1 MSTVTKRACFE
12 VLAGGGAFMKHI
24 KMFRAALAALVVLIG
39 LPTELYGDWVY
50 NGSDTITEVVEVEGA
65 TPWKI
70 YVGANGDGFL
80 TLKKKADGAWGTYG
94 KNADGTTSKL
104 DLNAPIRLSSDDSKT
119 YKINAMQSQ
128 HFQKKTL
135 VDVVLPDA
143 MTAIPASCFREC
155 AYLTNIVIGANVSD
169 IGLEAFR
176 STSKLKCDLIFN
188 AKKITAIGRDAFY
201 VCGAK
206 NIIFNGEITQSA
218 IGANVFREC
227 VNLNTLKLS
236 GRLEPA
242 GLNSFGDYSFM
253 GTPVKELWMPK
264 YPTFGSRVW
273 ECRNSK
279 GISDYS
285 VIIYINPY
293 DTGWKSVCKRWN
305 DLTDADKAKWT
316 RTDIKPIGLTTAT
329 PAKQWLVEIPHNK
342 GFYISIR

>member
-1 MSTVTKRACFE
+1 
-12 VLAGGGAFMKHI
+12 MKHI
-24 KMFRAALAALVVLIG
+24 KMFRAALAMFALSVG

-50 NGSDTITEVVEVEGA
+50 DGNKTITEVVKEEGA

-70 YVGANGDGFL
+70 YVAANGEGFL
-80 TLKKKADGAWGTYG
+80 QLSTAADNVRWSQLG
-94 KNADGTTSKL
+94 KNADGSTSV
-104 DLNAPIRLSSDDSKT
+104 LNLNTPIRLLSDTSKE
-119 YKINAMQSQ
+119 YKINKMMDS
-128 HFQKKTL
+128 HFKGKTQI
-135 VDVVLPDA
+135 VDVILPDA
-143 MTAIPASCFREC
+143 MTAIPEYCFREC
-155 AYLTNIVIGANVSD
+155 ANLTNIVIGANVSS
-169 IGLEAFR
+169 IGVEAFK

-188 AKKITAIGRDAFY
+188 AKKITAIGKNAFY
-201 VCGAK
+201 GCGAK

-236 GRLEPA
+236 GMLEPA
-242 GLNSFGDYSFM
+242 GLNSFGDFSFM

-273 ECRNSK
+273 ERRNSK
-279 GISDYS
+279 GISNYS

>member
-1 MSTVTKRACFE
+1 
-12 VLAGGGAFMKHI
+12 MKHI

-50 NGSDTITEVVEVEGA
+50 NGSDTITEVVEVEGT

-80 TLKKKADGAWGTYG
+80 TLKKKTGGNWGSLGTH
-94 KNADGTTSKL
+94 ADGTTSKL
-104 DLNAPIRLSSDDSKT
+104 DFNAPIRLSSDASKT
-119 YKINAMQSQ
+119 YKINAMQES
-128 HFQKKTL
+128 HFKEKTV

-143 MTAIPASCFREC
+143 MTAIPAYCFRDC
-155 AYLTNIVIGANVSD
+155 VKLTNIVIGVNVSS
-169 IGLEAFR
+169 IGEQAFKN
-176 STSKLKCDLIFN
+176 TSKLKCDLIFN
-188 AKKITAIGRDAFY
+188 AKKITAIGKEAFY
-201 VCGAK
+201 GCGAK

-236 GRLEPA
+236 GMLEPA

-273 ECRNSK
+273 ERRNSK

-293 DTGWKSVCKRWN
+293 DAGWKSVCKRWN
-305 DLTDADKAKWT
+305 NLTDAQKAKWT

-329 PAKQWLVEIPHNK
+329 PANQWLVEIPHNK

>member
-1 MSTVTKRACFE
+1 MR
-12 VLAGGGAFMKHI
+12 HI
-24 KMFRAALAALVVLIG
+24 KMFRAALAALVMLIG

-70 YVGANGDGFL
+70 YVGANGEGFL
-80 TLKKKADGAWGTYG
+80 QLSTAAGNVRWSQLG
-94 KNADGTTSKL
+94 KNADGSTSVL
-104 DLNAPIRLSSDDSKT
+104 NLNAPIRLSSDTSKE
-119 YKINAMQSQ
+119 YKINKMMES
-128 HFQKKTL
+128 HFKEKEAII
-135 VDVVLPDA
+135 DVVLPDA
-143 MTAIPASCFREC
+143 MTAIPAYCFREC
-155 AYLTNIVIGANVSD
+155 ANLTNIVIGANVSS
-169 IGLEAFR
+169 IGAQAFKN
-176 STSKLKCDLIFN
+176 TSKLKCNLIFN
-188 AKKITAIGRDAFY
+188 AKKITAIGNEAFY
-201 VCGAK
+201 GCGAK

-236 GRLEPA
+236 GMLEPA

-273 ECRNSK
+273 ERRNSK

-293 DTGWKSVCKRWN
+293 DAGWKSVCKRWN
-305 DLTDADKAKWT
+305 NLTDAQKAKWT

-329 PAKQWLVEIPHNK
+329 PANQWLVEIPHNK
-342 GFYISIR
+342 GFRISIR